1 VKRRADVVCRRI
13 GDTAVLVDMATNL
26 IFELNA
32 TGYRVWELL
41 GEGLDRPSLDERL
54 AREFDVD
61 RQQLDRDVTELL
73 TRLRDERLITDND
86 EYAGPGKG

>member
-1 VKRRADVVCRRI
+1 
-13 GDTAVLVDMATNL
+13 MATNQ

-41 GEGLDRPSLDERL
+41 GEGLDRESIGDRL

-61 RQQLDRDVTELL
+61 RGELDRDVAALL
-73 TRLRDERLITDND
+73 TRLHNERLITESN
-86 EYAGPGKG
+86 EQAGPGNR